1 MSIYN
6 REPFQ
11 ALQACD
17 WEDSLF
23 MWVGVT
29 VKTLKYVEK
38 NKNTLHC

>member
-1 MSIYN
+1 MSTYN

-17 WEDSLF
+17 WEDSS
-23 MWVGVT
+23 
-29 VKTLKYVEK
+29 TLKYVEK